1 MERRRITGGAR
12 GALGTDEV
20 ATPAVGPIRPAAGS
34 RAIRFAGAVV
44 VTIAGALLLAACS
57 PDATQPRE
65 LKFGHVG
72 EPGSLFALSADE
84 FARRANERLPEGW
97 EVVTYGSSQLGGD
110 ELLLQKIKL
119 GTVDFALPS
128 TIMSSQVD
136 QFGLFEMPY
145 LVRDRE
151 HMRAIEEAVVW
162 PRLTPLAEEEGYRI
176 IAVWENGF
184 RHVTNN
190 ERPIEVPADLAGIK
204 LRTPS
209 GVWRLKLFQ
218 ALGANPTPMSLSEV
232 FIALQTGVI
241 DGQENPLAQIWG
253 SKLHE
258 VQDYLSLT
266 GHVYTPA
273 YVVTSPSRW
282 DLLPD
287 DVRTILEEEARTT
300 QAYVYETAEHLDADL
315 LDRIRAEGVEVNDPE
330 AQPFLDAAGPL
341 YEEFVTTVE
350 GAGALVEG
358 AAAAGAGGVGEAAA
372 SEEAATGEPAA
383 SGGEAEGAGPG

>member
-1 MERRRITGGAR
+1 MMDGNFTQSVNDTVVRE
-12 GALGTDEV
+12 DEGV
-20 ATPAVGPIRPAAGS
+20 ATVHRGLRACASIFAFAFLAGCAA
-34 RAIRFAGAVV
+34 
-44 VTIAGALLLAACS
+44 
-57 PDATQPRE
+57 DASAPRE

-72 EPGSLFALSADE
+72 EPGSLFALSVDE
-84 FARRANERLPEGW
+84 FARRANARLPEGW

-136 QFGLFEMPY
+136 AFGLFEMPY

-151 HMRAIEEAVVW
+151 HMGAIEEDVVW
-162 PRLTPLAEEEGYRI
+162 PDLAPQAEAAGYRM

-184 RHVTNN
+184 RHVTNS
-190 ERPIEVPADLAGIK
+190 RQPIETPADLDGVK

-218 ALGANPTPMSLSEV
+218 ALGANPTPMALSEV
-232 FIALQTGVI
+232 FIGLQTGVI

-253 SKLHE
+253 SKLYE

-273 YVVTSPSRW
+273 YVVVSPARW
-282 DLLPD
+282 DGFPPE
-287 DVRTILEEEARTT
+287 VRAILEAEARAT
-300 QAYVYETAEHLDADL
+300 QAYVYETAMRLDSDL
-315 LDRIRAEGVEVNDPE
+315 LDQVREAGVTVNAPDR
-330 AQPFLDAAGPL
+330 QPFLDASVAL
-341 YEEFVTTVE
+341 YEEFGSTVD
-350 GAGALVEG
+350 GGSALVER
-358 AAAAGAGGVGEAAA
+358 AAAAG
-372 SEEAATGEPAA
+372 SN
-383 SGGEAEGAGPG
+383 

>member
-1 MERRRITGGAR
+1 M
-12 GALGTDEV
+12 
-20 ATPAVGPIRPAAGS
+20 AA
-34 RAIRFAGAVV
+34 AVV
-44 VTIAGALLLAACS
+44 LAGCAA
-57 PDATQPRE
+57 DASRPRE

-145 LVRDRE
+145 LVRDRG
-151 HMRAIEEAVVW
+151 HMRAIEDAVVW
-162 PRLTPLAEEEGYRI
+162 PELAPLAEEEGYRM

-190 ERPIEVPADLAGIK
+190 VRPIRMPADLEGVK
-204 LRTPS
+204 LRTPA

-273 YVVTSPSRW
+273 YVVTSPARW
-282 DLLPD
+282 DLLPEG
-287 DVRTILEEEARTT
+287 VRSILEEEARAT
-300 QAYVYETAEHLDADL
+300 QSYVYETAEHLDADL
-315 LDRIRAEGVEVNDPE
+315 LDRIRGEGVEVNDPDPR
-330 AQPFLDAAGPL
+330 PFLGRAGAL

-350 GAGALVEG
+350 GAGDLVER
-358 AAAAGAGGVGEAAA
+358 ANAAGGSEADRATPEPVGDEAAA
-372 SEEAATGEPAA
+372 REPAGGEPA
-383 SGGEAEGAGPG
+383 GGEADGGDREQRTDRGPDGAARPGPR